1 MLNHKPPFKQ
11 QRKKIF
17 EKFQSQGFEVIHNV
31 STSILILRVIVIER
45 AHSCHQIC
53 NILSSLLWCCFI
65 IWPETPDG
73 YNDCNHNNDWC
84 AISQAHWHA
93 WDGIHMYVL
102 VMDRVPAKLSIRW
115 LSIQLSIQL
124 PSASQSD
131 SLVSLNLTDSS
142 LQSEFFRLIP
152 PKYSVSVIPITS
164 IHRWNILRIYT
175 SF

>member
-1 MLNHKPPFKQ
+1 M
-11 QRKKIF
+11 RKKIF

-31 STSILILRVIVIER
+31 STSILILQVIVIER

-102 VMDRVPAKLSIRW
+102 VMDRVPGQNQIFEHFSSSSEETVFRGVIIPHTLSIFEKPNFSQFRVH
-115 LSIQLSIQL
+115 SI
-124 PSASQSD
+124 
-131 SLVSLNLTDSS
+131 N
-142 LQSEFFRLIP
+142 
-152 PKYSVSVIPITS
+152 
-164 IHRWNILRIYT
+164 
-175 SF
+175 